1 MMANTSCMAEARTC
15 CRAGHSR
22 RFFRWAV
29 TVAVVASGWPAAAS
43 ASDSLALRRT
53 PVVEVFQKTR
63 DAVVNIAATQ
73 VIEIQNR
80 PSWFDH
86 FFDWPGFD
94 RPSQPQ
100 RYERTHLGSGFI
112 LHPHGYVVTN
122 AHVAARA
129 AKLRIIFSNSSEYDA
144 EPVAVDEKHDLAVL
158 KIQENGTFPS
168 LPLGRSDDLMIG
180 ETVIAIGNP
189 LGYQH
194 TVTTGIISATD
205 RTLDFRGDVVYEG
218 LIQTDASINPGNSGG
233 PLLNV
238 LGELIGINTA
248 IRGDAQNIG
257 FAIPVNTLR
266 KLLPEILSIER
277 RKRLDVG
284 LRLTWRGEPQVVEA
298 SGPAAAAGVEPGDEV
313 LSLNGKPVRNDVDFY
328 IYLFNIEAGDQ
339 ISLNVRRNGREQT
352 YTFRPVPIPIPDGGR
367 LLREKFG
374 LVVRML
380 SENQARQLDVDGRLL
395 ITAVETDSPAARA
408 GFVPGLIIFQI
419 GRHFPTDLEDV
430 GLLLEHIEPG
440 EKVSFRVY
448 QVDRAFIRALTAT
461 LPAR

>member
-1 MMANTSCMAEARTC
+1 MVWPAEAV
-15 CRAGHSR
+15 RAD
-22 RFFRWAV
+22 AQN
-29 TVAVVASGWPAAAS
+29 
-43 ASDSLALRRT
+43 LRRT
-53 PVVEVFQKTR
+53 PVVDVFEDTR

-73 VIEIQNR
+73 VVEIQNR

-86 FFDWPGFD
+86 FFDWPG
-94 RPSQPQ
+94 RTQPR

-112 LHPHGYVVTN
+112 LHRNGYVVTN

-129 AKLRIIFSNSSEYDA
+129 AALRIIFSNGSEYEA

-158 KIQENGTFPS
+158 KIQGNGTFPS

-194 TVTTGIISATD
+194 TVTTGIVSATD
-205 RTLDFRGDVVYEG
+205 RTLNFRGDVVYDG

-284 LRLTWRGEPQVVEA
+284 LRLTWRGEPRVVEA
-298 SGPAAAAGVEPGDEV
+298 TGPAATAGIEPGDEV
-313 LSLNGKPVRNDVDFY
+313 LSLNDNPIGSDVDFY
-328 IYLFNIEAGDQ
+328 IYLFDIEAGDRL
-339 ISLNVRRNGREQT
+339 SLGVRRDGSERT
-352 YTFRPVPIPIPDGGR
+352 FTFRPARIPIPDGAQ

-374 LVVRML
+374 LTVRVL
-380 SENQARQLDVDGRLL
+380 SESQARQLDVEGRLL
-395 ITAVETDSPAARA
+395 ITAVESGSPAARA
-408 GFVPGLIIFQI
+408 GFVPGLIIFQL
-419 GRHFPTDLEDV
+419 GRHFPSDLDDV
-430 GLLLEHIEPG
+430 GLLLEHVKAG
-440 EKVSFRVY
+440 DSVSFRVY
-448 QVDRAFIRALTAT
+448 QVDQSFIRALTAT